1 MVSNHRFRPYSHEVY
16 SLVEVTDIKQPAV
29 GTVSTY
35 GESVIKEKD
44 THWRSLIQFCSWS
57 GRASFLLKIYLFIYL
72 FLAVL
77 GLRCC
82 RRAFSSYG
90 ELELLFVAAGGLSLV
105 MVNWSYSSLPCTG
118 FSLRWL
124 LLLRRTGSRH
134 MGFSGCGSHS
144 RAQAQ

>member
-1 MVSNHRFRPYSHEVY
+1 MSNHRFRPYSHEVY

-44 THWRSLIQFCSWS
+44 PHWRSLIQFCGWS
-57 GRASFLLKIYLFIYL
+57 GRASFLFKIYLFIYL

-82 RRAFSSYG
+82 RRTFSSYG
-90 ELELLFVAAGGLSLV
+90 ESELLFVAVRGLLV
-105 MVNWSYSSLPCTG
+105 VVAPLVAEHG
-118 FSLRWL
+118 L
-124 LLLRRTGSRH
+124 
-134 MGFSGCGSHS
+134 
-144 RAQAQ
+144 

>member
-1 MVSNHRFRPYSHEVY
+1 MSNHRFRPYSHEVY

-72 FLAVL
+72 FLDVL

-82 RRAFSSYG
+82 RRAFSSCG
-90 ELELLFVAAGGLSLV
+90 ESELLIVAVCGLLIAVAPLVAAHGL
-105 MVNWSYSSLPCTG
+105 
-118 FSLRWL
+118 
-124 LLLRRTGSRH
+124 
-134 MGFSGCGSHS
+134 
-144 RAQAQ
+144 